1 MTTVARVAGYAGPPA
16 DLAKLRAARLWVAH
30 QRPYYASVLYRC
42 PVVLDD
48 RIPTFATD
56 AGWRLY
62 LNPVHADRLSVEAY
76 AAELIHEVNHL
87 IRDHAGRARQLGV
100 VTATAHRRWNLA
112 GDAEINDDLLADGLA
127 LDHTWVLPAT
137 LGRPDDLTAEL
148 YYAGLDQLSEAE
160 GGAGGDSGVPG
171 SGGVPRSGHGP
182 SCGSGAGGAAVP
194 GELDPASDGAPAVS
208 AVEATIIRQQV
219 ARDVLDHVRNRGTA
233 PGSLVRWAGELLSP
247 RVDWRRELAAAVRA
261 GLAATGQAD
270 YSYQRFSRRDGQVPG
285 IRLPGMVR
293 PTPSVAVVID
303 TSGSMRATDLAVAL
317 GELQGIVRSAG
328 VADDCVTALTVD
340 TRVADT
346 RRVTDARQ
354 VGVMS
359 RGGTDMRVGIEAAA
373 KLRPRPEVVV
383 VLSDGETP
391 WPERPPAGCR
401 VILGL
406 IGTTRAELR
415 HAEVPSWLRV
425 VEIAPAA

>member
-1 MTTVARVAGYAGPPA
+1 MTAVARVAGYAGPPA
-16 DLAKLRAARLWVAH
+16 DVAKLQAARLWVAH

-42 PVVLDD
+42 PIVLND

-56 AGWRLY
+56 AGWRIY
-62 LNPVHADRLSVEAY
+62 VNPVHADRLSVEAY

-87 IRDHAGRARQLGV
+87 IRDHAGRARRLGV
-100 VTATAHRRWNLA
+100 VTTEAHERWNLA

-148 YYAGLDQLSEAE
+148 YYADLEVRPA
-160 GGAGGDSGVPG
+160 GGAG
-171 SGGVPRSGHGP
+171 RGP

-194 GELDPASDGAPAVS
+194 GQLDPAAVDAPAVS
-208 AVEATIIRQQV
+208 AVEATIICHQV
-219 ARDVLDHVRNRGTA
+219 ARDVLDHVRDRGTA

-247 RVDWRRELAAAVRA
+247 RVDWRRELAGAVRA
-261 GLAATGQAD
+261 GLAAAGQAD

-285 IRLPGMVR
+285 VRLPGMIR
-293 PTPSVAVVID
+293 PAPSVAVVID
-303 TSGSMRATDLAVAL
+303 TSGSMDAADLAIAL
-317 GELQGIVRSAG
+317 GEVQGIVRNAG
-328 VADDCVTALTVD
+328 VADDCVTTLTVD

-373 KLRPRPEVVV
+373 RLRPRPEVVV
-383 VLSDGETP
+383 VLSDGATP

-406 IGTTRAELR
+406 IGTTGAGRRA
-415 HAEVPSWLRV
+415 AGVPSWLRV
-425 VEIAPAA
+425 VEIAPAGRAARVS